1 MSSNFIALR
10 FLEIELNLFTAS
22 ACSVELFESIKILV
36 KFEDKFVKESFPYL
50 FSEVIIHH

>member
-1 MSSNFIALR
+1 MSSNFLALT

-22 ACSVELFESIKILV
+22 ACSVELFESMKILV